1 MPLNNP
7 ATTNVNASSATP
19 TTIASSTT
27 SAVLLAA
34 NAARKGA
41 TFWNSSTA
49 ILYLELG
56 ATATATAWTVKLSP
70 DGYYELPFGY
80 TGVISG
86 IWSAANGSCFVREL
100 T

>member
-7 ATTNVNASSATP
+7 VTIDANATISTP
-19 TTIASSTT
+19 TTVPSATT
-27 SAVLLAA
+27 TVLLAA
-34 NAARKGA
+34 NIARKGA

-49 ILYLELG
+49 TLYLELG

-70 DGYYELPFGY
+70 DGYYELPFKY

-86 IWSAANGSCFVREL
+86 IWSSANGSCFVREL
-100 T
+100 I